1 MWGLVLDSRDTMVS
15 ILMKICSL
23 ERTILN
29 ILNIKGIILKL
40 IVTSVMH
47 ARKRE
52 GKVQWSCT
60 TAEDHVVWML
70 RKSLS

>member
-1 MWGLVLDSRDTMVS
+1 MVS

-52 GKVQWSCT
+52 GKV
-60 TAEDHVVWML
+60 
-70 RKSLS
+70 